1 MFDMLAD
8 GAAEVRCSSAQFI
21 EKYDLRLGRQVKR
34 IVKRIVNGLNKMQL
48 LRRFA
53 RWKGRRSC
61 DKRDEAYLESR
72 ERIGWGASLEALGLK
87 L

>member
-1 MFDMLAD
+1 MLSD

-21 EKYDLRLGRQVKR
+21 EKYNLRLGRQVRR

-48 LRRFA
+48 LKRFA

-61 DKRDEAYLESR
+61 DKRRQGL
-72 ERIGWGASLEALGLK
+72 LGG
-87 L
+87 